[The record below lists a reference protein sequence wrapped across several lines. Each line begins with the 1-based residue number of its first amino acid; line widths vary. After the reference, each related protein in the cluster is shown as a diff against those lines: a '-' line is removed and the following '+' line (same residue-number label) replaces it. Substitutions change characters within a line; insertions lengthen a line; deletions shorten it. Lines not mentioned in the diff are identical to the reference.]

1 MCQIVIKIPEAVL
14 YDTHMSSDDAAAFAR
29 RTVAMGYYTQNNV
42 SIGYCAEIAG
52 MTEEDFIKFLG
63 QNQISIFRFDDQ
75 KEFLD
80 ALRCLNGNLSISLT
94 QREYEDRVSPVL

>member
-42 SIGYCAEIAG
+42 SIGYCAAIAG

-63 QNQISIFRFDDQ
+63 QNKISIFRFDDQ
-75 KEFLD
+75 KEFMEE
-80 ALRCLNGNLSISLT
+80 LSNA
-94 QREYEDRVSPVL
+94 

>member
-29 RTVAMGYYTQNNV
+29 RTVAMGYYTQNTAHSNGQHIDV
-42 SIGYCAEIAG
+42 HIPYIAV

-63 QNQISIFRFDDQ
+63 QNKISIFRFDDQ
-75 KEFLD
+75 KEFMEE
-80 ALRCLNGNLSISLT
+80 LSNA
-94 QREYEDRVSPVL
+94 